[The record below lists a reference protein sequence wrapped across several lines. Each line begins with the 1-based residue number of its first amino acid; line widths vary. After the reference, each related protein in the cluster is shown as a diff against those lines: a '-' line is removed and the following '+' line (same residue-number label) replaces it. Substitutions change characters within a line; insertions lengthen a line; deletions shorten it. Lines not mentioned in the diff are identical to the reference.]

1 MAKTLRTSGD
11 YTIKAGD
18 GFNSGSGT
26 NTITFDSLNVSV
38 SGNLTV
44 GGSSSTIS
52 TTNTIIEDNIIELQ
66 TGISASSNDSG
77 IIIERGSTGDNAA
90 IIWDESVD
98 SFKLGTTTATGAD
111 KSGGIT
117 VTAGA
122 LGIGAL
128 TATTGTFSG
137 AVSSV
142 GHTVEGNI
150 TAGSVTTNEITANGS
165 NATLTVASSGT
176 GDATIDA
183 GGDIILDADNA
194 DIKLQDGGTEF
205 GRISRITSDLVI
217 KSMGDDKDIILK
229 GLDNSA
235 TINALTLDMSEAGAA
250 TFNSTVT
257 VGGAMTATSVTAN
270 DFTSNGSNAD
280 ITVAPQG
287 TGDINLT
294 AGADVNIP
302 ANIGITFGDDGEKIE
317 GDGSDLTISSSN
329 NTTIDSA
336 GSIFLS
342 ADGNGLIDFK
352 DGGTTYLRFSEVSN
366 NAFLKNMISDGDV
379 IIKGIDGGAE
389 VTALTLDMSAA
400 GAATFN
406 STVTATDIT
415 ANSLTTNAISSNGSN
430 AELSLQASGTGDVV
444 ISALRVNGT
453 TLDSADSTKVT
464 IAEAVDV
471 TGDLT
476 VGDDIS
482 LISDSAVLG
491 FGADNDTTLT
501 HTDGTGLTL
510 NSTNKLCFN
519 DTGTFIHSNAD
530 GDLDLSS
537 DGTNN
542 DSIKITSAGGITL
555 DANET
560 SATGVINLDAHYHG
574 YVGLKDNGTTYG
586 NFTNLNASNFNITSS
601 ISDADMV
608 FRGNDGGVTTTALTL
623 DMSAAGAATFNST
636 VTVGGVMTA
645 TSVTANDFTSNGSN
659 ADITVAPQGTGD
671 INLTAGADVNIPAN
685 IGITFGD
692 DGEKIEGDGTNLTV
706 TSSGALNLDVAG
718 NILLDSAS
726 NGFVAIRDNG
736 TTYIEL
742 SENSGTGIL
751 KTSVSDGDFLIRGND
766 GGAEVTALTLDMSA
780 AGAAT
785 FNSTV
790 TVGGVMT
797 ATSVTANDFTS
808 NGSNADITVAPQ
820 GTGDI
825 NLNAGADVNIPSGI
839 GLTLG
844 DDGEKIEGDG
854 TRLFIN
860 SSNAIRMTAV
870 AEIRLD
876 SNSGNVQL
884 YDNGVEYG
892 LLAKDGSDNA
902 IFKSSISDANMI
914 LKGNDGGV
922 TINALT
928 FDMSEA
934 GAATFNDMVTVG
946 GSFKKAIHTFT
957 ATDAITEVE
966 HAGRTLLLG
975 EVGGNAN
982 VVLTLPDA
990 TGSGNI
996 YHFIVSVAMGG
1007 STTYKIQ
1014 VPDADNT
1021 IAGQIQYL
1029 DEDGTAVTSFPTV
1042 AASDTITLNSGTQGG
1057 IVGDTLTLIDIA
1069 TDKYAVSGQMR
1080 VSAGANP
1087 ATPFSAAVS

>member
-471 TGDLT
+471 TGTLFSRGN
-476 VGDDIS
+476 V
-482 LISDSAVLG
+482 
-491 FGADNDTTLT
+491 FGVQTLT
-501 HTDGTGLTL
+501 GSGSTGVVNLTDTVTLLVTTGGSQAFSLADGVEGQIKIISMKTDGG
-510 NSTNKLCFN
+510 S
-519 DTGTFIHSNAD
+519 
-530 GDLDLSS
+530 
-537 DGTNN
+537 
-542 DSIKITSAGGITL
+542 GIVTP
-555 DANET
+555 ANF
-560 SATGVINLDAHYHG
+560 V
-574 YVGLKDNGTTYG
+574 NGTT
-586 NFTNLNASNFNITSS
+586 ITF
-601 ISDADMV
+601 DDV
-608 FRGNDGGVTTTALTL
+608 ED
-623 DMSAAGAATFNST
+623 T
-636 VTVGGVMTA
+636 VTLLYQSTGWVA
-645 TSVTANDFTSNGSN
+645 LARQN
-659 ADITVAPQGTGD
+659 AV
-671 INLTAGADVNIPAN
+671 
-685 IGITFGD
+685 FG
-692 DGEKIEGDGTNLTV
+692 
-706 TSSGALNLDVAG
+706 
-718 NILLDSAS
+718 
-726 NGFVAIRDNG
+726 
-736 TTYIEL
+736 
-742 SENSGTGIL
+742 
-751 KTSVSDGDFLIRGND
+751 
-766 GGAEVTALTLDMSA
+766 
-780 AGAAT
+780 
-785 FNSTV
+785 
-790 TVGGVMT
+790 
-797 ATSVTANDFTS
+797 
-808 NGSNADITVAPQ
+808 
-820 GTGDI
+820 
-825 NLNAGADVNIPSGI
+825 
-839 GLTLG
+839 
-844 DDGEKIEGDG
+844 
-854 TRLFIN
+854 
-860 SSNAIRMTAV
+860 
-870 AEIRLD
+870 
-876 SNSGNVQL
+876 
-884 YDNGVEYG
+884 
-892 LLAKDGSDNA
+892 
-902 IFKSSISDANMI
+902 
-914 LKGNDGGV
+914 
-922 TINALT
+922 
-928 FDMSEA
+928 
-934 GAATFNDMVTVG
+934 
-946 GSFKKAIHTFT
+946 
-957 ATDAITEVE
+957 
-966 HAGRTLLLG
+966 
-975 EVGGNAN
+975 
-982 VVLTLPDA
+982 
-990 TGSGNI
+990 
-996 YHFIVSVAMGG
+996 
-1007 STTYKIQ
+1007 
-1014 VPDADNT
+1014 
-1021 IAGQIQYL
+1021 
-1029 DEDGTAVTSFPTV
+1029 
-1042 AASDTITLNSGTQGG
+1042 
-1057 IVGDTLTLIDIA
+1057 
-1069 TDKYAVSGQMR
+1069 
-1080 VSAGANP
+1080 
-1087 ATPFSAAVS
+1087 